1 MRLRKRYRISAAISL
16 GAVLLLAVTVAWSYQ
31 ASRMARTVEDL
42 ARDLQQQ
49 ILERELVRDE
59 YLLRREARAKE
70 QLEVKAARISELLA
84 RASRTLTEPEEAAD
98 VAAMSADLE
107 HGEALTREL
116 VGLLDP
122 LDSEGVPPD
131 SRADLLGRMRTEI
144 LRLAHDLYSRAS
156 RLAASASERAA
167 TTERRTLLLMFA
179 FAGMAFAML
188 TAGAFQAT
196 RLVERRVD
204 RLRAGADRVAAG
216 ELDHRIAIAG
226 DDELADL
233 GRAFDAMAVRLQAS
247 YASIER
253 SNRELESFSY
263 SVSHDLRAPLR
274 HITGFVGLLREHA
287 PKELDPKSQ
296 HYLDVIDQAATRMG
310 VLIDDLLAFSRMG
323 RVEPK
328 RVRVPLGPLVD
339 GVVAELAPEI
349 AGRQV
354 AWEIGPLP
362 EVIGDPAMLH
372 QVWKNLLE
380 NALKFSRT
388 MAPARISVGSAPCG
402 PGEVQVYVR
411 DNGVGFDM
419 KYAAK
424 LFQVFQRLHSAEE
437 FEGTGIG
444 LAIVQRIVQRH
455 GGRAWAEGAPGH
467 GATFWVA
474 LPLEG
479 G

>member
-1 MRLRKRYRISAAISL
+1 MRLRKRYRVSAAISA
-16 GAVLLLAVTVAWSYQ
+16 GAVLLLAFTIAWSYQ
-31 ASRMARTVEDL
+31 ASRKARAAENL
-42 ARDLQQQ
+42 ARELQQQ
-49 ILERELVRDE
+49 ILERALVRDE
-59 YLLRREARAKE
+59 YFLRGETRAKE
-70 QLEVKAARISELLA
+70 QLETKAARISELLV
-84 RASRTLTEPEEAAD
+84 RASTTSTEPEEVAY
-98 VAAMSADLE
+98 VAAMAADLE
-107 HGEALTREL
+107 RGEALTREL
-116 VGLLDP
+116 VALLAQPDP
-122 LDSEGVPPD
+122 EGVSPHT
-131 SRADLLGRMRTEI
+131 RADLVGRVRTEI
-144 LRLAHDLYSRAS
+144 LRLAHNLYSRA
-156 RLAASASERAA
+156 RQLANSASARATA
-167 TTERRTLLLMFA
+167 TESRTMFLMFA
-179 FAGMAFAML
+179 FAGVAFAML

-204 RLRAGADRVAAG
+204 RLRTGADRVAAG
-216 ELDHRIAIAG
+216 ELDHRIAIPG

-287 PKELDPKSQ
+287 PRDLDPKSQ
-296 HYLDVIDQAATRMG
+296 HYLDVIDQAATKMG
-310 VLIDDLLAFSRMG
+310 VLIDDLLAFSRIG
-323 RVEPK
+323 KIDPK
-328 RVRVPLGPLVD
+328 REQVPLGPLVA
-339 GVVAELAPEI
+339 GVVEELAPEI
-349 AGRQV
+349 AGRLV

-362 EVIGDPAMLH
+362 EVTGDPAMLR
-372 QVWKNLLE
+372 QVLKNLLR
-380 NALKFSRT
+380 NAVKFSRT
-388 MAPARISVGSAPCG
+388 RDPARIFVGSAPCG

-424 LFQVFQRLHSAEE
+424 LFQVFQRLHSSEE

-455 GGRAWAEGAPGH
+455 GGRAWAESSPGH
-467 GATFWVA
+467 GATFWVS
-474 LPLEG
+474 LPVQG